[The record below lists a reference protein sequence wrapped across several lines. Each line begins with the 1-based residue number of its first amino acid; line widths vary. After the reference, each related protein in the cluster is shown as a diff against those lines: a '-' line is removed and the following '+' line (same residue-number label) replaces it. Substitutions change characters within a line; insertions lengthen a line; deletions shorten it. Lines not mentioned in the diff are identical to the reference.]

1 MLPMGLT
8 SAQRSELGCDRRLG
22 FHIAVIDAPL
32 QILGFSAGARTDQSL
47 ELQGPQDFHRF
58 FRQQAARNSSN
69 PSSLLIDATPLQVPA
84 RRIFDNHRLKESRFD
99 VVIRNHSTRTRKQ
112 SSIPRL

>member
-32 QILGFSAGARTDQSL
+32 QILGFGAGARTDQSL
-47 ELQGPQDFHRF
+47 GFKGLKIFIDFFDSKR
-58 FRQQAARNSSN
+58 RATAAIH
-69 PSSLLIDATPLQVPA
+69 LLY
-84 RRIFDNHRLKESRFD
+84 
-99 VVIRNHSTRTRKQ
+99 
-112 SSIPRL
+112 